1 MKKFLILGIFS
12 ALALLNMLLLF
23 AFRKVNSFS
32 SDILIDET
40 LDFSRD
46 YDVKLDVDYL
56 RDNIVPAHE

>member
-12 ALALLNMLLLF
+12 VLVLLNMFLLF
-23 AFRKVNSFS
+23 AFRKVNSIN
-32 SDILIDET
+32 SDILVDET